1 MANAAN
7 LNAIFETLPAIAKLC
22 SFEKIRRKAKIRCY
36 LDKKNDGIQEPSR
49 RFVLSVATVAL
60 FGNAGVRN
68 SMAEDNGF
76 WITGPIP
83 VPYAV
88 NDINNKETGTRSFIK
103 KGVYIANIGTKGRM
117 RRLKKSA
124 FDLIAMGDLIAQ
136 GDTLNYVRRYL
147 RLKSTFMYYD
157 FDEVISA
164 ALEDD
169 KKSLTDLANR
179 LFDSVEKLE
188 SAVRKQN
195 LTQTESCHQATVL
208 ILEEVMSRMA

>member
-1 MANAAN
+1 MATAAN
-7 LNAIFETLPAIAKLC
+7 SNAIFETPPAIPKLC
-22 SFEKIRRKAKIRCY
+22 GFEKIRRKAKICCY

-49 RFVLSVATVAL
+49 RFVLSVAAFAL
-60 FGNAGVRN
+60 SGNAGVGN
-68 SMAEDNGF
+68 SMAGDNGF

-83 VPYAV
+83 VPHAV
-88 NDINNKETGTRSFIK
+88 NDINNKETGTRSFLK
-103 KGVYIANIGTKGRM
+103 KGLYIANIGTKGRM
-117 RRLKKSA
+117 HRLKRYA

-147 RLKSTFMYYD
+147 RLKSTFMYHD
-157 FDEVISA
+157 FDRVISA

-179 LFDSVEKLE
+179 LFDNVEKLE
-188 SAVRKQN
+188 SAVRQQN
-195 LTQTESCHQATVL
+195 LRQTESFHQATVS